1 MRQKYTKGLK
11 SMTTLMTPDERRA
24 LFDRIAQIM
33 LKQYPADRKLR
44 PNARDDALLDEQYY
58 ATLAEYA
65 DRLPRIVVGRCP
77 FSGQLLKRAVDVY
90 DLSGPWWKPNK
101 PFRPQEPP
109 TPSTFLVL
117 LGSLDMH
124 GRVPNEAKESSI
136 LAGPAV
142 PFVVPAMLNMKGVKA
157 VITSFTLMTGDT
169 AYVISYWSE
178 RVIDGSYLHQPWL
191 ETMLWFP
198 NGNGGKSWMTSNDKW
213 DHNLEPWI
221 RAGKLLWINPDDAD
235 AKLCDGSQGATCPFV
250 GLPGERRPQYIVDGE
265 VILQDL
271 PDGSLVIPFEE

>member
-198 NGNGGKSWMTSNDKW
+198 NGNGGKSWMPLMISGIIISNRGFARASCCGLIRMMRMRSCATGARAPRAHLSVYLANA
-213 DHNLEPWI
+213 DHNILSM
-221 RAGKLLWINPDDAD
+221 AKSYSKTYQMDLW
-235 AKLCDGSQGATCPFV
+235 
-250 GLPGERRPQYIVDGE
+250 
-265 VILQDL
+265 
-271 PDGSLVIPFEE
+271 